1 MSDELRLNHFFTIL
15 RERRK
20 AFAENYDYFAPK
32 LAPRFNLFDFIRPD
46 EMRLS
51 EILATLL
58 NPNGDHAQ
66 GDLFLKLFFSVIDIP
81 LPVDWENIETGC
93 EILTSLI
100 ENSSRRIDIEI
111 NFNNRFGLA
120 IENKPW
126 APDQKGQLS
135 DYARQ
140 MERKYGEDRWCL
152 VYLSGNDSNPNGNSA
167 SSAQLQA
174 WAEKNQYQQIN
185 FGQIVLWLTQCEAQC
200 QSDAVRHFLRDF
212 IGYCKRTF
220 LGESDVV
227 DANLV
232 KEFALKKE
240 NLELALVV
248 GQQMVGIKE
257 ELLRKLISDLKTQ
270 SNVALPAWDF
280 RPDEDFNYWTR
291 RKPLQFQKSS
301 WTNYALAIR
310 FDKTQCIGLYWGIL
324 RKNPKV
330 RDLPEGTQKYLND
343 KLKKPGFIN
352 PWCSWGCSFNSPYF
366 DWFKNIEPWIDI
378 QSGEMAKM
386 IVKEIAELAGIAA
399 DIIDEAERQIQCGE

>member
-1 MSDELRLNHFFTIL
+1 MSDELKLNHFFTIL

-20 AFAENYDYFAPK
+20 AFAENYAYFAPK

-51 EILATLL
+51 EILAMLL

-66 GDLFLKLFFSVIDIP
+66 GDLFLKLFFPVINLP
-81 LPVDWENIETGC
+81 LPADCGNVKIGC
-93 EILTSLI
+93 EITISLI

-126 APDQKGQLS
+126 AFDQNQQLS

-140 MERKYGEDRWCL
+140 MEKKYGENGWCL
-152 VYLSGNDSNPNGNSA
+152 VYLSGKDSDPKEYSA
-167 SSAQLQA
+167 SPTQLQA
-174 WAEKNQYQQIN
+174 WAENNQYRQIN
-185 FGQIVLWLTQCEAQC
+185 FGQIVIWLTQCEAQC

-212 IGYCKRTF
+212 IGYCKKTF

-257 ELLRKLISDLKTQ
+257 ELLRKLVSDLKVQ
-270 SNVALPAWDF
+270 SNVVLPDWSF
-280 RPDEDFNYWTR
+280 SPDKDFNYWNKW
-291 RKPLQFQKSS
+291 KPIRFQKPS
-301 WTNYALAIR
+301 WKNYALAIR
-310 FDKTQCIGLYWGIL
+310 FDKTQCIGLYWGVL
-324 RKNPKV
+324 KKEANV
-330 RDLPEGTQKYLND
+330 RDLPEDIQNLND
-343 KLKKPGFIN
+343 KLKKPGFKNI
-352 PWCSWGCSFNSPYF
+352 WWSWGCSFNSPYF
-366 DWFKNIEPWIDI
+366 DWFKNIEPWLDI
-378 QSGEMAKM
+378 QSGEMAKK
-386 IVKEIAELAGIAA
+386 IVTEIAELAHAA
-399 DIIDEAERQIQCGE
+399 EAIIDEAERQIECEE